1 MNLEQWEVFTYH
13 RSKISSTVLVQYCIV
28 AHKPC
33 LNLLNRI
40 EYIFINW
47 SRLSTYSL
55 LACHKDWFEISKDYF
70 FGWFGSSVNYRN

>member
-47 SRLSTYSL
+47 SRLLSIGASL
-55 LACHKDWFEISKDYF
+55 VMYFGVKSKLGTRIPVKWKHLFYK
-70 FGWFGSSVNYRN
+70 